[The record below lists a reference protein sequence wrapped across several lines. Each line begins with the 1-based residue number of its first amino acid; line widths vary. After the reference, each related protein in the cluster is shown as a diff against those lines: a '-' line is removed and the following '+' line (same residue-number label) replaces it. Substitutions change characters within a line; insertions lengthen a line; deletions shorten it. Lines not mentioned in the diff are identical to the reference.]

1 MTACPICGMRLR
13 GADGYV
19 DPKTAERR
27 FTARPCGH
35 TLDDQQ
41 AVAVRR
47 EGLPV
52 EVPHVDGATL
62 IAAEVGRARAEE
74 GFLPEHDA
82 QHASNELA
90 WAAWCYLD
98 RAVGEHD
105 PADTEPPSMWPW
117 EPKWWKPGKSPL
129 RLLII
134 AGGLIASE
142 IDRRLA
148 RGEKP

>member
-1 MTACPICGMRLR
+1 
-13 GADGYV
+13 V
-19 DPKTAERR
+19 
-27 FTARPCGH
+27 
-35 TLDDQQ
+35 LDDQQ

-62 IAAEVGRARAEE
+62 IASERARQPAEE
-74 GFLPEHDA
+74 GFHPDHDA

-90 WAAWCYLD
+90 WAAWAYLD
-98 RAVGEHD
+98 RALGSGD
-105 PADTEPPSMWPW
+105 PTDTEPPSMFPW
-117 EPKWWKPGKSPL
+117 DRSWWKPGKSPL

-134 AGGLIASE
+134 VGALIAAE